1 MWASL
6 IAQLVRI
13 CVQCRRSQVNSSV
26 RKICWRRDRL
36 PTPVFLGFPCGSA
49 GKESACSLGD
59 LGLIPELERFPGEGK
74 GYPLQNSGLENS
86 LDCIV
91 HGVTKSWTQLSDF
104 HSQEI
109 WVWSLS
115 GEDPMQKGMAA
126 HSSILAWKIPRT
138 QVPGGCKIWTWL
150 STHCSHIKMHSTF
163 STSHI
168 FI

>member
-1 MWASL
+1 MVLAPAILETEEMWASL

-49 GKESACSLGD
+49 GKESACNLGD
-59 LGLIPELERFPGEGK
+59 LGSIPEFERSPGEGK
-74 GYPLQNSGLENS
+74 GYPLQYSGLENS

-104 HSQEI
+104 QSQET
-109 WVWSLS
+109 WVRSLG
-115 GEDPMQKGMAA
+115 GEDLMHKGMAA
-126 HSSILAWKIPRT
+126 HSSIFAWKIPWT
-138 QVPGGCKIWTWL
+138 EVPGVCKSQT
-150 STHCSHIKMHSTF
+150 
-163 STSHI
+163 
-168 FI
+168 